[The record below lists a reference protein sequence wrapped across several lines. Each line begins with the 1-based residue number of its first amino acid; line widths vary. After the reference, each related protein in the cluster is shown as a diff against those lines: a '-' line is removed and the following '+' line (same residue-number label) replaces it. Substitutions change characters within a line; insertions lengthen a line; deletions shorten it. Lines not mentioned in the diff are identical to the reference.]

1 MTSTELV
8 LTEQIIT
15 TWSSEGR
22 NKLFTLAKT
31 HWKGTHKDR
40 GASSHFRSILY
51 FLCQQTPNGK
61 LKQDE
66 VINFLLALLKQKE
79 MPVDREQFQSCLVDI
94 LCVLDAEVA
103 CVNRDSKAKKE
114 SFYKLVKELVD
125 RKLMSETLLKE
136 RFDFDTLEQLGKYT
150 YMQFYSL
157 ICTFNSG
164 PTHCVAMAAQKW
176 LQSVRWRLTG
186 NVQTFLGIRVQ
197 KRQNSAIFEQIWSN
211 FGL

>member
-61 LKQDE
+61 LKQDD

-94 LCVLDAEVA
+94 LCVLDAEVT
-103 CVNRDSKAKKE
+103 CVNKDSKSKKE
-114 SFYKLVKELVD
+114 TFCKMVRELVD

-136 RFDFDTLEQLGKYT
+136 RFDFDTLEQLGKYNSLVCVRT
-150 YMQFYSL
+150 CSRIFDQILVCHVFNHCSVCGHVLPCSNKIGCNDYSPIL
-157 ICTFNSG
+157 F
-164 PTHCVAMAAQKW
+164 K
-176 LQSVRWRLTG
+176 
-186 NVQTFLGIRVQ
+186 
-197 KRQNSAIFEQIWSN
+197 SN
-211 FGL
+211 N